1 MKRIIITITLAF
13 FLTFFSCTNPKM
25 LLKTAIKDEKK
36 QKYDSAEQKYLTI
49 IIKYNDSKYV
59 PEAKYRLAVIYK
71 DIKKDYLQAQ
81 MWFSDIINR
90 HKDSDFYKLACVG
103 LLESPDY
110 VGAVDGNR
118 VVLGDVESDG
128 ENMKIISEYKKID
141 YDLYQVKTKI
151 YAGNNL
157 VKQEQRFYYKVD
169 TEIREYLVDPKK
181 DPSAAYTVI
190 LKLPIKIGT
199 KWETQKANKLVMCSI
214 IEDSI
219 SLKFKNKEFE
229 KCIKVMEQQKGE
241 KGIRFLYYAPN
252 KGCVKITTATIDYF
266 KKEYPVVELIE

>member
-1 MKRIIITITLAF
+1 MKQII
-13 FLTFFSCTNPKM
+13 FLFTFVFILFSCTNPKM

-49 IIKYNDSKYV
+49 IIKYSDSECV
-59 PEAKYRLAVIYK
+59 PEAKYRLGVIYK

-90 HKDSDFYKLACVG
+90 HKDSEFYKFACVG

-110 VGAVDGNR
+110 VGAIDGNK

-128 ENMKIISEYKKID
+128 RNMKIISEYKKID
-141 YDLYQVKTKI
+141 YDLYQVTTKI

-169 TEIREYLVDPKK
+169 TEIREYLIDPKK
-181 DPSAAYTVI
+181 NLSTTYTTI

-199 KWETQKANKLVMCSI
+199 KWETQKEKKLVECSI
-214 IEDSI
+214 VEDSI
-219 SLKFKNKEFE
+219 SLKFKDKEFG
-229 KCIKVMEQQKGE
+229 KCIKIMEQPKGE
-241 KGIRFLYYAPN
+241 KGVRFLYYAPN
-252 KGCVKITTATIDYF
+252 KGCVKITTATIDNL
-266 KKEYPVVELIE
+266 KKEYPVVELVE